1 MPKKQNKV
9 LTATIYAYTEPQNR
23 KFAVMKARREHIS
36 GGVSGYVNDLI
47 AADRAR
53 EEKKSA
59 LQKGA

>member
-9 LTATIYAYTEPQNR
+9 LTATIYAYVTPAVR
-23 KFAVMKARREHIS
+23 KFAVSKAKREHIS

-47 AADRAR
+47 AADLKR

-59 LQKGA
+59 